1 MTHKQESNTLDG
13 LLSPVTSAAD
23 SSAQGLV
30 RGLAPVVVLHRAAL
44 AFNATLDLPDVLQAV
59 MDEVQAVMPAGVCS
73 VWLAEPDTGDAV
85 CQVVQGTGHP
95 LVPGR
100 RVPAGQGVVGR
111 TVSRGSTIQVADA
124 ISGSAYDDDPRH
136 LGSEVSSSLLC
147 VPLRLRT
154 SVTQVGTGGG
164 ETTTLGAI
172 LVSGCTAGALAD
184 DAVTLLEALA
194 ASAAVAIENARLY
207 RQAEREIADRRRAEH
222 ALRYSESQYRTLVE
236 TSPDAIVVTGPQGII
251 TMCNRR
257 AAELHGYER
266 TSELLGKSFL
276 ILFAP
281 SSRAP
286 ILALHRRALEGH
298 VISEQE
304 LTLMRRDGSYFEAEY
319 AASLIAGSNKDSV
332 SVVGF
337 ARDITD
343 RREAENTIRRH
354 NQELRILNA
363 IATGTSQAHD
373 VQQILDV
380 AIGHA
385 LRAFHVDTGW
395 GVIFDH
401 GCSEP
406 AHVQTTRGGAAV
418 SDLTPDQIP
427 LYDWLRDRVCSSGKP
442 LLVSTSDLSSEWIAE
457 GSLCQVAAAPLLAQG
472 RVIGIV
478 AVLGISGGQPHTVR
492 FQQVQL
498 LSAIGHQVGIAIEN
512 ARLSEKVSEIA
523 MLRELDAMRSQL
535 IASFSHDLR
544 SPLGLIKMACS
555 TLQRDDVTLGA
566 ALVKDMLQEIQL
578 QTDRLT
584 RLVDDILDLGRL
596 ESGHLA
602 LRRTQI
608 DLGELLCDLAAEI
621 ERLHHGY
628 HLALD
633 VTTEGSTAWA
643 DPNRIEQV
651 LRNLLDNA
659 LKYTPQP
666 SELVAQVRRHQHRL
680 YVSIS
685 DQGIGI
691 PADKRELVFERFYRV
706 DNDATHHIAGAGL
719 GLAMCRGIV
728 EAHGGQIWIEDSSER
743 ALKAGHGT
751 TVVFTLPAAPG
762 SLPGA
767 EPTLKPGREAP
778 G

>member
-1 MTHKQESNTLDG
+1 MTRLQEVDSLDG
-13 LLSPVTSAAD
+13 LLSLAP
-23 SSAQGLV
+23 
-30 RGLAPVVVLHRAAL
+30 GLAPVAVLHRAAL
-44 AFNATLDLPDVLQAV
+44 AFNATLELPDVLQAV
-59 MDEVQAVMPAGVCS
+59 LDEVQAAVRAETCS
-73 VWLAEPDTGDAV
+73 VWLTEPDTGDVV
-85 CQVVQGTGHP
+85 CQGAQGTRHGRP
-95 LVPGR
+95 PVLGR
-100 RVPAGQGVVGR
+100 RVPVGRGVVGR
-111 TVSRGSTIQVADA
+111 TVALGSTACVTDVPP
-124 ISGSAYDDDPRH
+124 GSAYD
-136 LGSEVSSSLLC
+136 EVPLRLETDGRMSLLC

-154 SVTQVGTGGG
+154 SIPRTHSDEG

-172 LVSGCTAGALAD
+172 LVSGNAAEAFAD
-184 DAVTLLEALA
+184 DDVTLLEALA

-236 TSPDAIVVTGPQGII
+236 TSPDAIVVTGPKGTI

-257 AAELHGYER
+257 AAEMHGYER
-266 TSELLGKSFL
+266 TTELLGKSLL

-298 VISEQE
+298 LISEQE
-304 LTLMRRDGSYFEAEY
+304 LTLMRKDGSYFEAEY
-319 AASLIAGSNKDSV
+319 AASLIAGGDGESV

-354 NQELRILNA
+354 NQELRTLNA
-363 IATGTSQAHD
+363 IASGTSQAHD

-380 AIGHA
+380 AISHA
-385 LRAFHVDTGW
+385 LQAFHVDTGW

-401 GCSEP
+401 EYGEP
-406 AHVQTTRGGAAV
+406 AHVQALRGGAPTPGI
-418 SDLTPDQIP
+418 TPDEIP
-427 LYDWLRDRVCSSGKP
+427 LYGWLSDRVCNSGKP
-442 LLVSTSDLSSEWIAE
+442 LLVSTSDLPAGWIAE
-457 GSLCQVAAAPLLAQG
+457 GALCQVAAAPLLAQG
-472 RVIGIV
+472 GVMGIL

-498 LSAIGHQVGIAIEN
+498 LSAIGHQVGIAVEN

-523 MLRELDAMRSQL
+523 MLRELDTMRSQL

-566 ALVKDMLQEIQL
+566 GIVEDMLQEIQI

-602 LRRTQI
+602 LRRTQL
-608 DLGELLCDLAAEI
+608 DLGDLLCDLAAEI
-621 ERLHHGY
+621 RRLHHGY

-633 VTTEGSTAWA
+633 VTTEGTTAWA

-666 SELVAQVRRHQHRL
+666 SELVAQVRRHQHKL

-691 PADKRELVFERFYRV
+691 PPDQRELVFERFYRV
-706 DNDATHHIAGAGL
+706 DNEATHHIAGAGL

-728 EAHGGQIWIEDSSER
+728 EAHGGRIWIEDNSER
-743 ALKAGHGT
+743 ALKDGHGT

-762 SLPGA
+762 SLP
-767 EPTLKPGREAP
+767 ESNLP
-778 G
+778 